1 MSLFSCSQVALLLF
15 SKWDDPKSPYY
26 LKEDDK
32 TKLVISFKLH
42 YTAEE
47 FGRFINNTDY
57 NSVKGGHTRTDKALE
72 ILYSASLGN
81 IQDLS
86 LKAWIQILP
95 QG

>member
-1 MSLFSCSQVALLLF
+1 MRLFSCSQVALLLF

-47 FGRFINNTDY
+47 FGRFISNTDY

-72 ILYSASLGN
+72 IANNTVSDRQSPCRGRSCRCC
-81 IQDLS
+81 IR
-86 LKAWIQILP
+86 
-95 QG
+95 